1 MVIRKKY
8 KFENAHIVRNCY
20 SDRYKYS
27 IHGHSYIVEVFLEAN
42 GLDNAGMILD
52 FGVMK
57 NEVGDFIDSFDHA
70 VCIWK
75 EDNDQY
81 VKFMQENSD
90 RHIVMPVSPSAENL
104 SYLMYSFIRAI
115 LANTHLDN
123 GEDLIRLKSVRVH
136 ETATG
141 YAETFADDLFE
152 EGFPDPYM
160 LIEETEFSYPIRAA
174 WRNSNMIT
182 DLGINPF
189 DYNAPEQ
196 QV

>member
-8 KFENAHIVRNCY
+8 KFENAHVVRNCY
-20 SDRYKYS
+20 SDRCKYS
-27 IHGHSYIVEVFLEAN
+27 VHGHSYIVEVFLEAN

-52 FGVMK
+52 FGVLK

-90 RHIVMPVSPSAENL
+90 RHITMPVSPSAENL
-104 SYLMYSFIRAI
+104 SYLMYVFIRTI
-115 LANTHLDN
+115 LYNTHLDN
-123 GEDLIRLKSVRVH
+123 GEDIISLKSVRVH

-141 YAETFADDLFE
+141 YAETYGSDLFE
-152 EGFPDPYM
+152 DGFPDPLM
-160 LIEETEFSYPIRAA
+160 LIKETEFSDPIRKA
-174 WRNSNMIT
+174 WKNSNMVT

-189 DYNAPEQ
+189 DYEKPEQ